1 MIKAAIFDLD
11 GTISDTVSTIA
22 HYGNLSLNYYGFPS
36 IEVEKFK
43 YFAGD
48 GKKVLI
54 HRMLDFLGLDT
65 EENFLKVEKKYDS
78 EYEKDVIF
86 ESKPFD
92 QIPELLTK
100 LRENGIKTAVL
111 SNKPHNVT
119 KMLVDKVFKNLIDV
133 CYGKVDGVPA
143 KPAPD
148 GVFKV
153 ISELSVN
160 PEDCI
165 FVGDTNVDI
174 KTAKNANIISVG
186 VLWGFRDEK
195 ELREARADFIVQKPM
210 DIFDFILKIEN
221 EKKREN

>member
-22 HYGNLSLNYYGFPS
+22 HYGNLALNFYGFPS
-36 IEVEKFK
+36 IETEHFK
-43 YFAGD
+43 YFAGN

-54 HRMLDFLGLDT
+54 HRMLDFLNADT

-92 QIPELLTK
+92 LIPELLTK

-119 KMLVDKVFKNLIDV
+119 KMLVDKVFNGLIDV

-153 ISELSVN
+153 LSELSVK
-160 PEDCI
+160 PEECI

-174 KTAKNANIISVG
+174 KTGKNSDIISVG
-186 VLWGFRDEK
+186 VLWGFRDES
-195 ELREARADFIVQKPM
+195 ELLDAGADFIAQKPM
-210 DIFDFILKIEN
+210 DILDFILKIEN
-221 EKKREN
+221 EK